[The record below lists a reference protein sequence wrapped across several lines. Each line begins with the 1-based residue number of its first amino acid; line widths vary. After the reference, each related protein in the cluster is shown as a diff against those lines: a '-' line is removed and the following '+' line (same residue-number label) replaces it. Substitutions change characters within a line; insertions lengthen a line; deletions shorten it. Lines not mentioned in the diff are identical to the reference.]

1 MEGGSSLATVWT
13 DVSTFFSSGLTAA
26 ITVITANVIL
36 TAPLVI
42 FVGSRVLG
50 MAKGLFKI
58 GGGRRK

>member
-1 MEGGSSLATVWT
+1 MEGGGLASVWT

-42 FVGSRVLG
+42 YVGSRVLG

-58 GGGRRK
+58 GGGRRR